1 MTASYEFG
9 GDDSIFGDAMN
20 GLKVQ
25 AGITNITDE
34 EPPFIE
40 VGFNATTDPSTY
52 RMMGRGYFVRL
63 GYSFE

>member
-1 MTASYEFG
+1 
-9 GDDSIFGDAMN
+9 
-20 GLKVQ
+20 LQ
-25 AGITNITDE
+25 AGITNLTDE

-63 GYSFE
+63 AYRFE